1 MTDQLRLKSFES
13 ENREKNFRLV
23 IEYDGTNYHGW
34 QIQPVDAS
42 IQDEIQKVL
51 KILTRSDVHLTG
63 SGRTDAGV
71 HAVGQVAHFKA
82 DTTILPEKF
91 HDALNKMLPGDIVVR
106 ECAYADMDFH
116 ARFSAKRKTY
126 CYSILNSKLPV
137 AIHRHYYW
145 HILKKLNIETMQ
157 KAADY
162 LIGEKDYKSFE
173 GAGSPKK
180 STIRTIFDAKIDKSG
195 DIIKLEVTG
204 SGFLK
209 FMVRNITGT
218 LVDVGLGKLTPDD
231 FREILLSGDRGNA
244 SPTAPPQG
252 LCLMTVGY

>member
-1 MTDQLRLKSFES
+1 MMDKARVKLAEPELQ
-13 ENREKNFRLV
+13 EKNFRLV

-34 QIQPVDAS
+34 QIQPEDIS
-42 IQDEIQKVL
+42 IQGEIQKVL
-51 KILTRSDVHLTG
+51 RVITQSDIPVTG

-82 DTTILPEKF
+82 VTALSPEKF
-91 HDALNKMLPGDIVVR
+91 HDALNKMLPDDIVIRACNRV
-106 ECAYADMDFH
+106 DIDFH

-126 CYSILNSKLPV
+126 CYSILNSDIPI

-145 HILKKLNIETMQ
+145 HIMKKLDIDSMQ
-157 KAADY
+157 KAAEY
-162 LIGEKDYKSFE
+162 LIGEKDFKAFE

-180 STIRTIFDAKIDKSG
+180 STIRTIFDARIDKTD
-195 DIIKLEVTG
+195 DIIEFEVAG

-218 LVDVGLGKLTPDD
+218 LVEVGLGKITPDD
-231 FREILLSGDRGNA
+231 FHEILLSGDRANA
-244 SPTAPPQG
+244 APTAPPHG
-252 LCLMTVGY
+252 LFLIAVGY